1 MGRTRPKVRY
11 EDCPKNSGA
20 KNFMA
25 RMKPNVV
32 TSINQKS
39 DDKRKFF
46 DVLCSPDTIFITP
59 A

>member
-11 EDCPKNSGA
+11 GDCPKNSGA

-32 TSINQKS
+32 KSINQKR
-39 DDKRKFF
+39 DDNIKFF
-46 DVLCSPDTIFITP
+46 EVLCSPDPIFIAP